1 MLYIAAKIAICL
13 LLVLA
18 FPIAAVAAAFAIDRA
33 VAIFFRRL
41 IAPSFHHLHL
51 LAQRYY
57 VSQKIDGI
65 SLAVLMKFSSPW
77 VWKGQ
82 LVIFSLTIWLFH
94 LYWDEADALPACA
107 LLISL
112 SVMPLAALALLLC
125 GNERIKILL
134 DCPFCVW
141 IRWTIL
147 LTLVWVGHTRITDRF
162 STLFA
167 GASSHLPQAFS
178 AGAFTSAIGL
188 MATPTA
194 VILLVLQALLIF
206 GLGLT
211 KTRRKQV
218 GASRT
223 LIAGVTLYSI
233 FFQFAMYVGAQSAV
247 GTTKTGDLIIARLA
261 YKFDMLDESACTGKN
276 GNRKIVYVGTD
287 QSRAFVF
294 SDPLSTMKRADQLK
308 PIRRLNDAEIDARL
322 PKYQG
327 VVECQY
333 PKA

>member
-1 MLYIAAKIAICL
+1 MLYIAAKIAYCL

-18 FPIAAVAAAFAIDRA
+18 YPVLAVAMTFAIDRA
-33 VAIFFRRL
+33 VATLFRRL
-41 IAPSFHHLHL
+41 ISPSFYYLHL
-51 LAQRYY
+51 LAQRHYI
-57 VSQKIDGI
+57 SQKIDGI
-65 SLAVLMKFSSPW
+65 SLVVLMKFSSPW

-82 LVIFSLTIWLFH
+82 LIIFSLTIWLFY
-94 LYWDEADALPACA
+94 LYWDEADAFTACA

-125 GNERIKILL
+125 GNEKIKNLL

-178 AGAFTSAIGL
+178 AGAFTSVIGL
-188 MATPTA
+188 MAIPTA
-194 VILLVLQALLIF
+194 VMLLVLQGLLIF

-211 KTRRKQV
+211 KARRKQV
-218 GASRT
+218 GTSRT
-223 LIAGVTLYSI
+223 LIAGVTLYSA
-233 FFQFAMYVGAQSAV
+233 FFQFAMFVGAQSAV
-247 GTTKTGDLIIARLA
+247 GTTKTGDLIIAQLA
-261 YKFDMLDESACTGKN
+261 YKYDMLDESACTGKAS
-276 GNRKIVYVGTD
+276 NRKIVYVGTD
-287 QSRAFVF
+287 QSKAFVF
-294 SDPLSTMKRADQLK
+294 SDPRSTMKRADQLR
-308 PIRRLNDAEIDARL
+308 PIRRLDDAEIDARL

-327 VVECQY
+327 VVECRY